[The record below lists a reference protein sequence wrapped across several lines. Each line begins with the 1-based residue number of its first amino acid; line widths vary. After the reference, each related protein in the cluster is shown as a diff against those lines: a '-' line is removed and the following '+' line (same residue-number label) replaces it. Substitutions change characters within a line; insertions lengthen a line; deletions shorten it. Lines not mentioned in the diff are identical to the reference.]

1 MGKEKIILKD
11 ICKSYY
17 SETTVTQALHRINLS
32 FSEGEFV
39 AITGESGSGKS
50 TLLRIIGGTDAFDEG
65 EMFVDGETTSQYDE
79 EEWEE
84 YRRNEIGYVFQDYSL
99 LGHYSALAN
108 VMSALLVMGIRQEQ
122 AEEIAAEYLEQV
134 GLKGYENQKA
144 SKLSSGQKQRLSIA
158 RALAKNTGI
167 IVADEPTGNLDSET
181 GEQIIRLLRDL
192 SKERLVIMVTHNYEQ
207 AEAYVTRKVRLHDG
221 VVVSD
226 VNVGQKQTEKEQG
239 QQEKMKERPHDSQV
253 DVQASSGSLLCRDKN
268 AAYFARMNR
277 RGQKGRAFL
286 FTAFLF
292 VVSVVSFLF
301 IGELYFQADD
311 IFTKE
316 YSEAAFKKKSQ
327 VRLVAK
333 RNDGKEFTQEDIE
346 KIGAVHNVEMVD
358 SCDYA
363 NDINFY
369 LEEGED
375 YRYAYGSEQS
385 GLSDKEFRIVSFLNK
400 DKFVMSTD
408 CISKEDLKKGRMP
421 ESGREIV
428 LYSSDERVLNSE
440 IMCYFQAINIWG
452 PNEYYGQNLTVVGLL
467 KEETSQV
474 YFTTELCNMLSQRMD
489 YGEYHSG
496 GQELYPM
503 IAEELSGNTAKI
515 SFKFY
520 DRRNGLITGPVGKT
534 LLNFDAFDKE
544 GNVTGESKGHMI
556 NVLSPEEEPH
566 LMTQKMLEVSEEVF
580 YQFYPRERENRQ
592 ASVYITSY
600 AKTDS
605 VIRQLK
611 EMGYEAK
618 STYRVSVTDYEEERV
633 NERLT
638 ILGISIIGLV
648 VIFLAEIL
656 VLRSFM
662 KIRIKDFQVLK
673 FIGMRMELLRKIS
686 YFEISVYC
694 LTAVIAAIVVMWGL
708 RIAGVLFLQEM
719 MWYYRFSTYVVFV
732 LYNFAAGFLTV
743 FFFNKLLTGR
753 LKE

>member
-11 ICKSYY
+11 ISKSYY
-17 SETTVTQALHRINLS
+17 SETTVTQALHKINLT

-50 TLLRIIGGTDAFDEG
+50 TLLRIIGGTDVFDEG

-122 AEEIAAEYLEQV
+122 AEEIAAGYLEQV
-134 GLKGYENQKA
+134 GLKGYEDQKA

-207 AEAYVTRKVRLHDG
+207 AEPYITRKVRLHDG

-226 VNVGQKQTEKEQG
+226 VNVRQKPPEKEQ
-239 QQEKMKERPHDSQV
+239 QKKMEEKPYGSHMDMQVSSAPLPHGNKV
-253 DVQASSGSLLCRDKN
+253 
-268 AAYFARMNR
+268 AAYFARMNC
-277 RGQKGRAFL
+277 RGRKGRAFL

-311 IFTKE
+311 IIAKE
-316 YSEAAFKKKSQ
+316 YSKAAFRKESR

-333 RNDGKEFTQEDIE
+333 RNDEKELTKKDIE
-346 KIGAVHNVEMVD
+346 KMRTVRYVEMVD

-375 YRYAYGSEQS
+375 YRYAYGPEQT
-385 GLSDKEFRIVSFLNK
+385 GLSDKEFRLVSFLNK
-400 DKFVMSTD
+400 DEFMMSAD

-421 ESGREIV
+421 ESRKEVV
-428 LYSSDERVLNSE
+428 LYSSDEKILNSE

-452 PNEYYGQNLTVVGLL
+452 PNEYYGQKIKVVGLL
-467 KEETSQV
+467 KEKTSQV
-474 YFTTELCNMLSQRMD
+474 YFTTELCNMLSQRVD
-489 YGEYHSG
+489 YGEYHIG
-496 GQELYPM
+496 DQEYYPM
-503 IAEELSGNTAKI
+503 IAEELSGNDAKV
-515 SFKFY
+515 SFKFF
-520 DRRNGLITGPVGKT
+520 DRRNRIITGPFGKNV
-534 LLNFDAFDKE
+534 LQFYKFEEE
-544 GNVTGESKGHMI
+544 GKATGEGKEYEI
-556 NVLSPEEEPH
+556 NIFSPEEEPH
-566 LMTQKMLEVSEEVF
+566 EMTQKILEVSEEVF
-580 YQFYPRERENRQ
+580 YQFYPKERENRQ

-605 VIRQLK
+605 VIQQLK

-618 STYRVSVTDYEEERV
+618 STYRVSVTDYEDERV
-633 NERLT
+633 NERMT
-638 ILGISIIGLV
+638 VLGISIMGLV
-648 VIFLAEIL
+648 AIFLVEVL

-662 KIRIKDFQVLK
+662 KIRVKDFQVLK
-673 FIGMRMELLRKIS
+673 LIGMRMELLRKIS
-686 YFEISVYC
+686 YYEISVYC
-694 LTAVIAAIVVMWGL
+694 FTAVIAAIVVMWIL
-708 RIAGVLFLQEM
+708 RSAGVLFLQEL
-719 MWYYRFSTYVVFV
+719 MWYYRISTYVVSV
-732 LYNFAAGFLTV
+732 LYNFAAGFLAV

-753 LKE
+753 LKG

>member
-11 ICKSYY
+11 ISKSYY
-17 SETTVTQALHRINLS
+17 SETTVTQALHKINLT
-32 FSEGEFV
+32 FSKGEFV

-50 TLLRIIGGTDAFDEG
+50 TLLRIIGGTDVFDEG

-122 AEEIAAEYLEQV
+122 AEEIAAGYLEQV
-134 GLKGYENQKA
+134 GLKGYEDQKA

-207 AEAYVTRKVRLHDG
+207 AEPYITRKVRLHDG

-226 VNVGQKQTEKEQG
+226 VNVRQKPSEKEQ
-239 QQEKMKERPHDSQV
+239 QKKMEEKPYGSHMDMQVSSAPLPHGNKV
-253 DVQASSGSLLCRDKN
+253 
-268 AAYFARMNR
+268 AAYFARMNCMGR
-277 RGQKGRAFL
+277 KGRAFL

-311 IFTKE
+311 IIAKE
-316 YSEAAFKKKSQ
+316 YSKAAFRKESR

-333 RNDGKEFTQEDIE
+333 RNDEKELTKKDIE
-346 KIGAVHNVEMVD
+346 KMRTVRYVEMVD

-375 YRYAYGSEQS
+375 YRYAYGPEQT
-385 GLSDKEFRIVSFLNK
+385 GLSDKEFRLVSFLNK
-400 DKFVMSTD
+400 DEFMMSAD

-421 ESGREIV
+421 ESRKEVV
-428 LYSSDERVLNSE
+428 LYSSDEKILNSE

-452 PNEYYGQNLTVVGLL
+452 PNEYYGQKIKVVGLL
-467 KEETSQV
+467 KEKTSQV
-474 YFTTELCNMLSQRMD
+474 YFTTELCNMLSQRVD
-489 YGEYHSG
+489 YGEYHIG
-496 GQELYPM
+496 DQEYYPM
-503 IAEELSGNTAKI
+503 IAEELSGIDAKV
-515 SFKFY
+515 SFKFF
-520 DRRNGLITGPVGKT
+520 DRRNRIITGPFGKNV
-534 LLNFDAFDKE
+534 LQFYKFEEE
-544 GNVTGESKGHMI
+544 GKVTGEGKEYEI
-556 NVLSPEEEPH
+556 NIFSPEEEPH
-566 LMTQKMLEVSEEVF
+566 EMTQKILEVSEEVF
-580 YQFYPRERENRQ
+580 YQFYPKERENRQ

-605 VIRQLK
+605 VIQQLK

-618 STYRVSVTDYEEERV
+618 STYRVSVTDYEDERV
-633 NERLT
+633 NERMT
-638 ILGISIIGLV
+638 VLGISIMGLV
-648 VIFLAEIL
+648 AIFLVEVL

-662 KIRIKDFQVLK
+662 KIRVKDFQVLK
-673 FIGMRMELLRKIS
+673 LIGMRMELLRKIS
-686 YFEISVYC
+686 YYEISVYC
-694 LTAVIAAIVVMWGL
+694 FTAVIAAIVVMWIL
-708 RIAGVLFLQEM
+708 RSAGVLFLQEL
-719 MWYYRFSTYVVFV
+719 MWYYRISTYVVSV
-732 LYNFAAGFLTV
+732 LYNFAAGFLAV

-753 LKE
+753 LKG